1 MNGHIVCQISNS
13 IATVT
18 LDNPGKLNAIDLGMW
33 TALGSTLRSL
43 SADESLRCVIVRGA
57 GDKAFAAGGNIEE
70 FLRARN
76 TPDNSVDYH
85 NQVSAAL
92 DAIANCTHPTV
103 AAINGVCMGGGLEV
117 ACACDLR
124 LAAQSARFGIPINR
138 LGFSMYPLEMQ
149 ALLRIA
155 GPATALELLL
165 EGRVLDADEALARG
179 LVTRVVSDAML
190 ETEVEACARR
200 ITEGAPLVAR
210 AHKQWV
216 RRLQREEA
224 PSAEELRESFAYLAS
239 ADYKEG
245 ISAFLGKRKPK
256 FRGE

>member
-1 MNGHIVCQISNS
+1 MSGNIVCQINNN

-33 TALGSTLRSL
+33 AALEETLRSL
-43 SADESLRCVIVRGA
+43 SADLSLRCVILRGA
-57 GDKAFAAGGNIEE
+57 GDKAFAAGGDIEE
-70 FLRARN
+70 FLTKRN
-76 TPDNSVDYH
+76 TLDNAESYH
-85 NQVSAAL
+85 GQVSAAL
-92 DAIANCTHPTV
+92 EAIASCTHPTV
-103 AAINGVCMGGGLEV
+103 AAINGVCMGGGLEI

-124 LAAQSARFGIPINR
+124 LSAQSARFGAPINR
-138 LGFSMYPLEMQ
+138 LGFSMYPLEMEG
-149 ALLRIA
+149 LLRLA
-155 GPATALELLL
+155 GPGTTLELLL
-165 EGRVLDADEALARG
+165 EGRILDADEALARG
-179 LVTRVVSDAML
+179 LLTRVLSDAML
-190 ETEVEACARR
+190 DTEVEACARR

-216 RRLQREEA
+216 RRLQREE
-224 PSAEELRESFAYLAS
+224 SLGAEELRSSFAFLDS